1 MFAIYKREMRSYF
14 TGVIGYVFLVLFL
27 AVGGA
32 VFCMTTLFSMSASVS
47 DFYFYMMLF
56 SAIMLPLLTMKSFSD
71 ERKAK
76 TEQLLLTAPVS
87 ITGMVFGKFL
97 AALTMFAGALTVN
110 SLYFIILYNYAQVKT
125 AILLGNFIALLLV
138 GTTFISI
145 GVFVSSLTENQLTAA
160 VGTMAIILVFL
171 VIGIVNTLLPASYWL
186 RYVFDCFSIF
196 TRFQTFTNGYF
207 DLSSLIYYLSVSA
220 VFVYLTIRV
229 YDRRR
234 YN

>member
-1 MFAIYKREMRSYF
+1 MRSYF

-27 AVGGA
+27 ALGGGI
-32 VFCMTTLFSMSASVS
+32 FCLTTLFAMSAEVS
-47 DFYFYMMLF
+47 NFFTYMLIF
-56 SAIMLPLLTMKSFSD
+56 SAVILPLLTMKSFSD

-87 ITGMVFGKFL
+87 ITGMVLGKFL
-97 AALTMFAGALTVN
+97 AALTMFAGALFVN
-110 SLYFIILYNYAQVKT
+110 SLYFLILYRYAEVKT
-125 AILLGNFIALLLV
+125 AHLIGNFVALLLV
-138 GTTFISI
+138 GMTFIAI

-160 VGTMAIILVFL
+160 VGTMAIILLFL
-171 VIGIVNTLLPASYWL
+171 GIGIINSLLPASFWL
-186 RYVFDCFSIF
+186 RYVFDCVSIF
-196 TRFQTFTNGYF
+196 TRFQTFVNGYF
-207 DLSSLIYYLSVSA
+207 DLSSLLYYVSVTV

>member
-27 AVGGA
+27 AIGGA
-32 VFCMTTLFSMSASVS
+32 VFSYTTLFSMSADISTFFTV
-47 DFYFYMMLF
+47 MMIF
-56 SAIMLPLLTMKSFSD
+56 CAIVLPLLTMKSFSD
-71 ERKAK
+71 ERRAK
-76 TEQLLLTAPVS
+76 TEQLLLTAPIS
-87 ITGMVFGKFL
+87 LTSMVLAKFL
-97 AALTMFAGALTVN
+97 AALTMFGGALLVN
-110 SLYFIILYNYAQVKT
+110 SLYFIILYPYAHVKT
-125 AILLGNFIALLLV
+125 ANLIGNVLALLLV
-138 GTTFISI
+138 GMTFISI
-145 GVFVSSLTENQLTAA
+145 GIFVSSLTENQLTAA
-160 VGTMAIILVFL
+160 VGTIGIILVL
-171 VIGIVNTLLPASYWL
+171 LLIGVINALLPATFWL
-186 RYVFDCFSIF
+186 RYVLDCFSIF

>member
-27 AVGGA
+27 AIGGA
-32 VFCMTTLFSMSASVS
+32 AFSLTTLFAMSADVS
-47 DFYFYMMLF
+47 TFFTYMLIF

-71 ERKAK
+71 ERKTK

-87 ITGMVFGKFL
+87 LTSMVLAKFL
-97 AALTMFAGALTVN
+97 AALTMFGGALFIN
-110 SLYFIILYNYAQVKT
+110 SLYFIILYPYANVKT
-125 AILLGNFIALLLV
+125 ANLLGNFIALLLV
-138 GTTFISI
+138 GMTFIAI
-145 GVFVSSLTENQLTAA
+145 GVFVSSLTENQLSAA
-160 VGTMAIILVFL
+160 VGTIAIIFVFL
-171 VIGIVNTLLPASYWL
+171 LIGIINSLLPSSFFL
-186 RYVFDCFSIF
+186 RYVLDCFSIF

-207 DLSSLIYYLSVSA
+207 DLSSLIYYLSVTA

>member
-1 MFAIYKREMRSYF
+1 MRSYF

-32 VFCMTTLFSMSASVS
+32 VFCLTTLFAMSADVS
-47 DFYFYMMLF
+47 QFFTYMMIF
-56 SAIMLPLLTMKSFSD
+56 SAVILPLLTMKSFSD

-87 ITGMVFGKFL
+87 LTGMVFGKFL
-97 AALTMFAGALTVN
+97 AAMTMFSGALLTN
-110 SLYFIILYNYAQVKT
+110 CLYFLILYRYAEVKT
-125 AILLGNFIALLLV
+125 AHLIGNFVALLLV
-138 GTTFISI
+138 GMTFIAI

-160 VGTMAIILVFL
+160 VGTMAIILLFL
-171 VIGIVNTLLPASYWL
+171 GIGIINSLLPSSFWL
-186 RYVFDCFSIF
+186 RYVFDCVSIF
-196 TRFQTFTNGYF
+196 TRFQTFVNGYF
-207 DLSSLIYYLSVSA
+207 DLSSLLYYLSVTV

>member
-1 MFAIYKREMRSYF
+1 MRSYF

-27 AVGGA
+27 AIGGGI
-32 VFCMTTLFSMSASVS
+32 FCLTTLFAMSAEVAN
-47 DFYFYMMLF
+47 FFTYMLIF
-56 SAIMLPLLTMKSFSD
+56 SAVILPLLTMKSFSD

-87 ITGMVFGKFL
+87 ITGMVLGKFL
-97 AALTMFAGALTVN
+97 AALTMFAGALAFN
-110 SLYFIILYNYAQVKT
+110 SLYFLILYRYAEVKT
-125 AILLGNFIALLLV
+125 AHLIGNFLALLLV
-138 GTTFISI
+138 GMTFIAI

-160 VGTMAIILVFL
+160 VGTMGIILLFL
-171 VIGIVNTLLPASYWL
+171 GIGVINSLLPSAFWL
-186 RYVFDCFSIF
+186 RYVFDCVSIF
-196 TRFQTFTNGYF
+196 TRFQTFVNGYF
-207 DLSSLIYYLSVSA
+207 DLSSLLYYISVTA

>member
-1 MFAIYKREMRSYF
+1 MRSYF

-27 AVGGA
+27 AIGGGIFCLTTMYSMTSNPSQFFIYMLVFFA
-32 VFCMTTLFSMSASVS
+32 V
-47 DFYFYMMLF
+47 
-56 SAIMLPLLTMKSFSD
+56 ILPLLTMKSFSD

-97 AALTMFAGALTVN
+97 AAFTMFFGAFFVN
-110 SLYFIILYNYAQVKT
+110 CLYFLILYRYAEVNT
-125 AILLGNFIALLLV
+125 AVLIGSFIAMLLI

-145 GVFVSSLTENQLTAA
+145 GLFVSALTENQLSAA
-160 VGTMAIILVFL
+160 VGTMSIIFVLLAVG
-171 VIGIVNTLLPASYWL
+171 VINSILPAKYWL
-186 RYVFDCFSIF
+186 RYVFNCISIF
-196 TRFQTFTNGYF
+196 SRFQTYVNGYF
-207 DLSSLIYYLSVSA
+207 DIASVLYYVSVSA

-234 YN
+234 YD